1 MDYWYETGNIYYV
14 MRLELSLGRALS
26 AKVPRPH
33 GFLETS
39 RRADEEMEPDN
50 QEMDGTVP
58 PHFYGELTKT
68 NEGCD
73 LLRRSGHFQG
83 FANIIR
89 EFGSAVSDIQS
100 LLYLK
105 STLWAV
111 GNIGAT
117 ETGLPFLL
125 KEDII
130 KDIIAIAEN
139 SPILSL
145 RGTAFYVLGLVA
157 RTAAGVDALEEH
169 GWESVLSPSGQFE
182 GLCVPAN
189 PSTFLRIQP
198 CAFKGSWPTRK
209 IGMAAG
215 DFDDTE
221 QQILKFIGN
230 MSNQVLSTAAGK
242 TLSRMTREHAQYFAK
257 MELYIEVL
265 RMLSIYHYRL
275 TIRRFIQELFER
287 IPFTDAALERLDLL
301 EGLRVDV
308 EDALC
313 EDGSAGGLG
322 GMSNSDEEEDDGES
336 YTSETHEAPRGEDKK
351 KVPDNRIVLQPLNVT
366 KGF

>member
-1 MDYWYETGNIYYV
+1 

-26 AKVPRPH
+26 AKGPRVSN
-33 GFLETS
+33 FLETG
-39 RRADEEMEPDN
+39 RLLDDEMEPDN

-89 EFGSAVSDIQS
+89 EFGSAVSDNQS

-117 ETGLPFLL
+117 DTGLPFLL
-125 KEDII
+125 KENII

-145 RGTAFYVLGLVA
+145 RGTAFYVLGLIS
-157 RTAAGVDALEEH
+157 RTAAGVDALEEL
-169 GWESVLSPSGQFE
+169 GWESVTSPNGQFE
-182 GLCVPAN
+182 GLCVPAD
-189 PSTFLRIQP
+189 PSTFLRQIQP
-198 CAFKGSWPTRK
+198 CSFKGSWPTCK
-209 IGMAAG
+209 INIPTRT
-215 DFDDTE
+215 FDDTE

-242 TLSRMTREHAQYFAK
+242 TLSRMTREHAQYFTK
-257 MELYIEVL
+257 IELYVEVL
-265 RMLSIYHYRL
+265 RMLSVYHYRL

-287 IPFTDAALERLDLL
+287 VPMAEDGLDKLDDL
-301 EGLRVDV
+301 GGLRVEIEESSSY
-308 EDALC
+308 EDL
-313 EDGSAGGLG
+313 GSGE
-322 GMSNSDEEEDDGES
+322 DEEDEGGGRDDES
-336 YTSETHEAPRGEDKK
+336 DISETPAAVIRSEDSDKK
-351 KVPDNRIVLQPLNVT
+351 KIPENRIVLTPLHVT